1 MEKIIIYTSYL
12 YPIGGIETWVYNF
25 VDLMHEKYE
34 LVLMTKNIPPR
45 MKAKL
50 SEKISV
56 VGEQPME
63 CDTLLM
69 VRIMDEVPRGVT
81 YKKMIRTCHACK
93 SRPEWHII
101 QDYDYLV
108 NVSKASKKSFG
119 YEAEKGTVIHNML
132 QKSDKKSLLIVSA
145 TRIPAPDK
153 GKNAERI
160 LKLAKMLNDAE
171 IDFLWFNFSDNA
183 LINPPKGLFNVGTS
197 ENIQNYIEKADY
209 LVQLSDTEGFC
220 YSVIEALINHTA
232 VICTPFSTTSELGVK
247 DGINGYIVPFD
258 MNFDVKK
265 LLNVPKFEFD
275 WDNKP
280 LIEKWD
286 KILTKKPKKKKVCDG
301 DTTIKIVRDC
311 YDSVNK
317 RDLKAGEQI
326 TVPKLR
332 ADKIVNLGFG
342 VRL

>member
-25 VDLMHEKYE
+25 VDLMYKKYE
-34 LVLMTKNIPPR
+34 LVLMTKNIPPK

-50 SEKISV
+50 SQKITV
-56 VGEQPME
+56 VGEQSMD

-69 VRIMDEVPRGVT
+69 VRIMDEAPRGVT
-81 YKKMIRTCHACK
+81 YKKLIRTCHACK

-132 QKSDKKSLLIVSA
+132 QKSEAKTLLIVSA

-160 LKLAKMLNDAE
+160 LKLANMLNEAG
-171 IDFLWFNFSDNA
+171 INFLWFNFSDNA
-183 LINPPKGLFNVGTS
+183 LINPPKNFFNVGTN
-197 ENIQNYIEKADY
+197 EQIQSYISKADY

-232 VICTPFSTTSELGVK
+232 VICTPFETTSELGVI
-247 DGINGYIVPFD
+247 DGVNGYIVPFD
-258 MNFDVKK
+258 MDFDVKK
-265 LLNVPKFEFD
+265 LLNVPKFDFE

-286 KILTKKPKKKKVCDG
+286 KILTKKPKKKKIKDG
-301 DTTIKIVRDC
+301 DTEIKIVRDC
-311 YDSVNK
+311 YDTENK
-317 RDLKAGEQI
+317 RNLRAGEII
-326 TVPKLR
+326 TVSKLR
-332 ADKIVNLGFG
+332 ADRFIQIGYGVKI
-342 VRL
+342 

>member
-12 YPIGGIETWVYNF
+12 YTIGGIETWVYNF
-25 VDLMHEKYE
+25 VDLMCEKYD
-34 LVLMTKNIPPR
+34 LVLMTKNIPPK

-50 SEKISV
+50 SKKIPV
-56 VGEQPME
+56 VNEMPME

-81 YKKMIRTCHACK
+81 YKKLIRTCHACK

-108 NVSKASKKSFG
+108 NVSKASKKSFDAKDG
-119 YEAEKGTVIHNML
+119 IVIHNML
-132 QKSDKKSLLIVSA
+132 QKSEKKTLLIVSA

-160 LKLAKMLNDAE
+160 LKLANMLNEAG
-171 IDFLWFNFSDNA
+171 INFLWLNFSDNQ
-183 LINPPKGLFNVGTS
+183 LVNPPKNFINVGTN
-197 ENIQNYIEKADY
+197 EDIQSYIAKADY

-232 VICTPFSTTSELGVK
+232 VICTPFETTKELGVL
-247 DGINGYIVPFD
+247 DGVNGYIVPFNMD
-258 MNFDVKK
+258 FDVKK
-265 LLNVPKFEFD
+265 LLNVPVFEYE

-286 KILTKKPKKKKVCDG
+286 KVLTKKPKKKKVSVG
-301 DTTIKIVRDC
+301 EIELKIVRDY
-311 YDSVNK
+311 YDM
-317 RDLKAGEQI
+317 DLKRNVRAGEKI
-326 TVPKLR
+326 CVPKLR
-332 ADKIVNLGFG
+332 ADRIISLGFG
-342 VRL
+342 VLL